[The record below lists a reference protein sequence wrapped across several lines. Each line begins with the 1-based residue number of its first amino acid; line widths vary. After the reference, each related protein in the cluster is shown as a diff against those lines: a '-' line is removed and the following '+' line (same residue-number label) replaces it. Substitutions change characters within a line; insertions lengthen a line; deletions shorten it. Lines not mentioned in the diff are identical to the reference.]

1 MSKFPII
8 CGIIGKKLYLT
19 ILLALI
25 MISHS
30 VFKRYFA
37 NNQSIPLINNLGGSV
52 IEMLSIFIPC
62 IFKFKG
68 KTEKSSRK
76 CTKANFIDYFI
87 LFVIILSNKGINKL
101 IEFLDINALAISST
115 WIFSG
120 FILIF
125 NLFFTIIMLK
135 AKYYIHNIIS
145 MVLCCIFS
153 VIIDLI
159 TGNLKNIKLSSF
171 IYLIPGLLQ
180 SLLLCY
186 EKYLMDKKY
195 HSYWN
200 VLFFIGLDYFIIY
213 SINFIIIIII
223 DPNNNLIFYTI
234 RNSEKKNIII
244 NFFMDAIL
252 DDYLKVLLTLL
263 VLEYFSVNHELISE
277 GLCQIVRF
285 TISIISY
292 YKKYTTYL
300 LFLIPAFFQIISLLF
315 YLEILEFNF
324 CNLNKNTKRNIMLR
338 EEAEI
343 LLRNNTNIS
352 DIEFDNNLIV
362 KMPEEKNLE
371 LNTIVNE
378 DKEEKDDDNSNK
390 IELN

>member
-30 VFKRYFA
+30 VFKRLITKG
-37 NNQSIPLINNLGGSV
+37 QSISLINNLGGSV
-52 IEMLSIFIPC
+52 IEMLSIFIPY

-87 LFVIILSNKGINKL
+87 LFVIILSNRGINKL
-101 IEFLDINALAISST
+101 IDFLDIKTLPISSA

-120 FILIF
+120 FLIIF
-125 NLFFTIIMLK
+125 NLFFTVIMLK
-135 AKYYIHNIIS
+135 AKYYIHNFIS
-145 MVLCCIFS
+145 MVLCFIFS

-159 TGNLKNIKLSSF
+159 MGNLKDIKLSSF
-171 IYLIPGLLQ
+171 IHLIPGLLD

-213 SINFIIIIII
+213 SIHFIINIII
-223 DPNNNLIFYTI
+223 DPNNNSIFNTI
-234 RNSEKKNIII
+234 RKSEKKNIII
-244 NFFMDAIL
+244 NFFLDAIL
-252 DDYLKVLLTLL
+252 EDYLKVLLTLL

-277 GLCQIVRF
+277 SLCRIVNF
-285 TISIISY
+285 TISIISI
-292 YKKYTTYL
+292 YKKYTTVL
-300 LFLIPAFFQIISLLF
+300 SFLILAFFLIISLLF

-338 EEAEI
+338 EKEEL
-343 LLRNNTNIS
+343 LLRNDTKGSEIEIDNDLVVKIPQDKKEFELNIILN
-352 DIEFDNNLIV
+352 DIEEKENDN
-362 KMPEEKNLE
+362 KN
-371 LNTIVNE
+371 
-378 DKEEKDDDNSNK
+378 
-390 IELN
+390 